1 MIDII
6 LGIVFL
12 GSTALV
18 WLGLWGC
25 KSVVRSSIEIRHF
38 PTHTTIENKGETPIK
53 VRLKP

>member
-6 LGIVFL
+6 WGIVCL

-25 KSVVRSSIEIRHF
+25 KSVVRTSVEIRYF